1 MTGSTSRPPVPP
13 YVQRV
18 LALVRRIPPAKV
30 MTYGDIAEFL
40 EQGTARQVGAAMS
53 GYGSTVPWWRV
64 VNASGRLPENLRG
77 EAAAHYLAEGTPF
90 DLAGERVRLVRCRWD
105 GAEEAR

>member
-1 MTGSTSRPPVPP
+1 MTGSTSRPPVAP

-18 LALVRRIPPAKV
+18 LELVRRIPTAKV

-53 GYGSTVPWWRV
+53 GYGSSVPWWRV

-90 DLAGERVRLVRCRWD
+90 DLPGERVPLARCRWNGTD
-105 GAEEAR
+105 